1 MIVVDASVLVAALT
15 AADRNGTWAADQ
27 LADESLAAPASAP
40 FEVANVL
47 RRLEIT
53 GDIDRTA
60 AALALEDLLD
70 LPIDLFPFEVLARP
84 LWRLRHNVTA
94 YDGAYVALAEALGV
108 PLVTLDRRLARAPG
122 TTVAI
127 RTPPPG

>member
-1 MIVVDASVLVAALT
+1 LIVVDASVLVAALT